1 MFFFRRPRR
10 ETIDCS
16 EGLLRLKLATTQQL
30 YVIRDETENI
40 ECVDLL
46 LSSST
51 SLVATFTGDNLL
63 ISYIIPHDQIQRKFL
78 VKFAS
83 TAMQTG
89 RQHCEDCVQTLSR
102 LIKITPLESTSSTSL
117 TDMIGKSHSI
127 VSLTDMI
134 QMLMNQET
142 SKLSTY
148 YNYDLDIDG
157 YPMNEYLEKYLSDET
172 FPDFVANVAA
182 ILESM
187 KNNSS

>member
-1 MFFFRRPRR
+1 M
-10 ETIDCS
+10 
-16 EGLLRLKLATTQQL
+16 
-30 YVIRDETENI
+30 
-40 ECVDLL
+40 

-51 SLVATFTGDNLL
+51 SLVATFTGDSIL
-63 ISYIIPHDQIQRKFL
+63 ISYVIPHDQIQRKFL

-83 TAMQTG
+83 TAIQTS

-102 LIKITPLESTSSTSL
+102 LIKITPLESTSL